1 MIEENIQLDGKLVS
15 EIEGK
20 FFIPSYQRGYR
31 WDETQVVSLLNDIYE
46 SQGRPYCL
54 QPIVVRKYGEQ
65 QYELIDGQQR
75 LTTLFI
81 ILSYMKTVFPV
92 VPIKYTLEYAT
103 RKDNTEFFN
112 HMDDEKKANS
122 YIDFY
127 FIHKAYQ
134 TVKNWFLNK
143 GEAQSLYIVTDF
155 LKYFDN
161 SIKVI
166 WYEIASVNQDD
177 AIELFTRLNIG
188 RIPLTNAEL
197 VKALFLCK
205 TEQMTKEKQLE
216 ISLQWDNIEREL
228 HDEDLWYFLTK
239 KKAELYPTRI
249 ELLFDF
255 MAGKEDEERDQFYTF
270 QYYCDRRENLIELW
284 DEILRYYY
292 RLKEWYKNNTLYHK
306 VGYLVSSGTKII
318 NELMKKATDMK
329 KSEMDHLLDNEIKE
343 SIAFDKPYGEL
354 NYENDYD
361 RISKILLLFNVVSL
375 MTNGSNARFPFKE
388 YNNEN
393 WSLEHI
399 HAQHSLKL
407 NTQEKWK
414 EWLKLHL
421 ESLRD
426 QEGSETLIESMHT
439 AIDNEHLTVTEFN
452 ELSNQVT
459 EKLSSKGDV
468 DYVHSLSNMALLQCS
483 ANAALNNSLFDVKR
497 RIIKKMDSEGLFI
510 PYCTKMVFLKYY
522 SPDGSSPYFWGE
534 TDRMAYISNMNIVL
548 KPYLKEDISYG
559 NR

>member
-1 MIEENIQLDGKLVS
+1 
-15 EIEGK
+15 
-20 FFIPSYQRGYR
+20 
-31 WDETQVVSLLNDIYE
+31 
-46 SQGRPYCL
+46 
-54 QPIVVRKYGEQ
+54 
-65 QYELIDGQQR
+65 
-75 LTTLFI
+75 
-81 ILSYMKTVFPV
+81 
-92 VPIKYTLEYAT
+92 
-103 RKDNTEFFN
+103 
-112 HMDDEKKANS
+112 MDDEKKANS

-155 LKYFDN
+155 LKHFDN

-197 VKALFLCK
+197 VKALFLCKTDK

-255 MAGKEDEERDQFYTF
+255 MAGKEDEEHDQFFTF

-306 VGYLVSSGTKII
+306 VGYLVSSGTKVI
-318 NELMKKATDMK
+318 NELMTMASDMK
-329 KSEMDHLLDNEIKE
+329 KSEMDKMLDDEIKQ
-343 SIAFDKPYGEL
+343 SIAFDKPYGDL

-361 RISKILLLFNVVSL
+361 RISRILLLFNVVSL

-483 ANAALNNSLFDVKR
+483 TNAALNNSLFDVKR

-534 TDRMAYISNMNIVL
+534 TDRMAYISNMNKVL